1 MKVKRIFAPDMRT
14 AMRRVREEIG
24 PDAVILSNKRVA
36 GGVEVVAAP
45 ESEYEAA
52 QEQMRAKQD
61 ERRAEQIALLT
72 RKSSDAAQQRTA
84 PRPSISQRP
93 ELSREELD
101 IELRRARERIAEA
114 ALKFEQ
120 PEVGRSSNRQI
131 SEESDDL
138 GAILGTAVSRE
149 ESSSESLNDPRID
162 GLQSEI
168 AQLKEMLSSQL
179 QGQQQASAIGSSFD
193 RNEREVQVSSASD
206 NAADRVLQRFGR
218 LGVSNNLAR
227 SIVAGLEPGL
237 GLDKGWKNALTRF
250 AESLPVSGE
259 ELIDRGGMIA
269 FVGPTGAGKTT
280 TIGKLAARYV
290 LEHGSAGLALVTT
303 DSYRIAAHEQLKTF
317 GRILDVPVRV
327 VDENNSLEEV
337 LASLRNKKI
346 VLIDTAG
353 MNRRDPSGQEQIDM
367 LSGAS
372 VRMKRLLVLS
382 TSSQRQLLEQA
393 YAMYAPLGLH
403 GCVLTKMDE
412 SGSLGEALS
421 LAIEKQLRIAYV
433 ADGQRVPDDIELAR
447 RKDLVSRA
455 VVLAQQSAE
464 FEQSAPVGVAAQ
476 VRRLK
481 PVKRAG

>member
-1 MKVKRIFAPDMRT
+1 MKVKRIFAPDMKT

-45 ESEYEAA
+45 ESEYETA
-52 QEQMRAKQD
+52 QADLRRKQD
-61 ERRAEQIALLT
+61 ERRAEQVALLT
-72 RKSSDAAQQRTA
+72 QKSSGNPVRSKRAQPA
-84 PRPSISQRP
+84 

-101 IELRRARERIAEA
+101 VELRRARERIAEA
-114 ALKFEQ
+114 SLRYDQ

-131 SEESDDL
+131 SDDTDDL
-138 GAILGTAVSRE
+138 ASILGQHDFVAN
-149 ESSSESLNDPRID
+149 SSGQDQRID
-162 GLQSEI
+162 GLQHEI
-168 AQLKEMLSSQL
+168 AQLKEMLTNQL
-179 QGQQQASAIGSSFD
+179 GRQHLAPVSNRQFDYPEQRDATAISPAGGKHK
-193 RNEREVQVSSASD
+193 
-206 NAADRVLQRFGR
+206 RVLERFGR
-218 LGVSNNLAR
+218 LGVSSSLSQ
-227 SIVAGLEPGL
+227 SIVSGLEPEL
-237 GLDKGWKNALTRF
+237 SLEKGWRNALARF

-259 ELIDRGGMIA
+259 ELIERGGMIA

-290 LEHGSAGLALVTT
+290 LEHGGAGLALVTT

-337 LASLRNKKI
+337 LASLRGKQI

-353 MNRRDPSGQEQIDM
+353 MNLRDPSGQEQMDM
-367 LSGAS
+367 LSNSG
-372 VRMKRLLVLS
+372 VRMKKLLVMS

-421 LAIEKQLRIAYV
+421 LTIEKQLRIAYV
-433 ADGQRVPDDIELAR
+433 TDGQRVPDDIDLAK

-455 VVLAQQSAE
+455 VVLAQKNVE
-464 FEQSAPVGVAAQ
+464 FEQNAPPQPKAQ
-476 VRRLK
+476 VRSIK
-481 PVKRAG
+481 PVKKTG